1 MTGQSKFSSQ
11 NMCKL
16 YGQSTDSFLEKKPTP
31 TPSPTLNLIKAVGHI
46 VTKGECICGDRILK
60 SVKIAEITNTIIK
73 SELPLSVV
81 NENDRITGKISKNK
95 LISVLC
101 RLKD

>member
-1 MTGQSKFSSQ
+1 MTGRSKFSSQ

-16 YGQSTDSFLEKKPTP
+16 YGQNTDSFLEKKPIP
-31 TPSPTLNLIKAVGHI
+31 TPSPTLILIKAVGHI
-46 VTKGECICGDRILK
+46 VTKRECICGDRIFK
-60 SVKIAEITNTIIK
+60 CVKIADITNTIIK

-81 NENDRITGKISKNK
+81 NENDRIIRKVPKSK

-101 RLKD
+101 RLED

>member
-1 MTGQSKFSSQ
+1 MTGRSKFSSQ

-31 TPSPTLNLIKAVGHI
+31 TPTPTLNLIKAVGHI
-46 VTKGECICGDRILK
+46 VTKGEGICGDRILK

-81 NENDRITGKISKNK
+81 NENDRITGKISKSK

-101 RLKD
+101 RSKD

>member
-1 MTGQSKFSSQ
+1 MTGRSKFSSQ

-31 TPSPTLNLIKAVGHI
+31 TPTPTLNLIKAVGHI

-81 NENDRITGKISKNK
+81 NENDRITGKISKSK

-101 RLKD
+101 RSKD

>member
-11 NMCKL
+11 YMCKL

-31 TPSPTLNLIKAVGHI
+31 TPTPTLNLIKAVGHI
-46 VTKGECICGDRILK
+46 VNKGECICGDRILK
-60 SVKIAEITNTIIK
+60 SVKIAEITNTTIK

-81 NENDRITGKISKNK
+81 NENDRIAGKISKNK

-101 RLKD
+101 RSKD

>member
-1 MTGQSKFSSQ
+1 MTGRSKFSSQ

-31 TPSPTLNLIKAVGHI
+31 TPTLNLIKAVGHI

-81 NENDRITGKISKNK
+81 NENDRITGKISKSK

-101 RLKD
+101 RSKD

>member
-1 MTGQSKFSSQ
+1 MTGRSKFSSQ

-46 VTKGECICGDRILK
+46 VNKGECICGDRILK

-101 RLKD
+101 RSKD

>member
-1 MTGQSKFSSQ
+1 MTGQAKFSSH
-11 NMCKL
+11 NMWKL

-31 TPSPTLNLIKAVGHI
+31 TPTPTLNLIKAVGHI

-101 RLKD
+101 RSKD

>member
-16 YGQSTDSFLEKKPTP
+16 YGQSTDSFLKKKPT
-31 TPSPTLNLIKAVGHI
+31 PTLNLIKAVGHI
-46 VTKGECICGDRILK
+46 VTKGEGICGDRILK

-81 NENDRITGKISKNK
+81 NENDRITGKISKSK

-101 RLKD
+101 RSKD

>member
-1 MTGQSKFSSQ
+1 MTGRSKFSSQ

-16 YGQSTDSFLEKKPTP
+16 YGQNTDSFLEKKPTP

-101 RLKD
+101 RSKD

>member
-1 MTGQSKFSSQ
+1 MTGRSKFSSQ

-16 YGQSTDSFLEKKPTP
+16 YGQSTDSFLEKKPT
-31 TPSPTLNLIKAVGHI
+31 STLNLIKAVGHI

-101 RLKD
+101 RSKD